1 MIKIGCPLSSSPTL
15 ARNSLSKA
23 QFFWLLMGLLLTEM
37 CKKIESIEPYPCTL
51 MLLTSLG
58 NQLTNQDMLIISA
71 VNLTKN
77 KHMQAK

>member
-1 MIKIGCPLSSSPTL
+1 
-15 ARNSLSKA
+15 
-23 QFFWLLMGLLLTEM
+23 
-37 CKKIESIEPYPCTL
+37 
-51 MLLTSLG
+51 MLLTSLA